1 MESSTQVFALE
12 IQITPAV
19 KKDNPS
25 VFLHNEN
32 RVGEKEEDIVRN
44 YHTKAIL
51 SDGNYYMY
59 HGSRGAAD
67 AVISQILAETNLAD
81 NSIEYLE

>member
-1 MESSTQVFALE
+1 MNILIE
-12 IQITPAV
+12 
-19 KKDNPS
+19 KDLDAINRIKNWPLKS
-25 VFLHNEN
+25 RFFLHNEN
-32 RVGEKEEDIVRN
+32 RVGEKEEDIIRN
-44 YHTKAIL
+44 CHTKAIL